1 MLVELH
7 SYAKINLALSINY
20 KRPDGYHDISSIMQE
35 VDLYDIL
42 EIQKNHSNTINITS
56 RGIQVPEDES
66 NLCYIATK
74 IFCDYYDIQE
84 GVDITITKNIP
95 VGAGLGGGSSNAS
108 SIIKGLSKLFD
119 IHVTDKIFYQFS
131 SQIGA
136 DVAFFYNGGIQY
148 AEGIGDKLSS
158 LPRLSN
164 KYYFLLICPKI
175 HISTVWA
182 YKEYKKY
189 LENNLNAPKFV
200 PLSDSRHEIDWST
213 LRNDFEKVVLST
225 YPEIKEIKEKLKQTE
240 SLFSSLSGSGS
251 TMFGVYDNLESVN
264 IVNNLFK
271 DFQTYITLPVN

>member
-1 MLVELH
+1 MSIKLN

-20 KRPDGYHDISSIMQE
+20 KRSDDYHDISSIMQE
-35 VDLYDIL
+35 IDLHDIL
-42 EIQKNHSNTINITS
+42 EIYKNQSGIINIIS
-56 RGIQVPEDES
+56 HGIQVPEDES
-66 NLCYIATK
+66 NLCYKAAK
-74 IFCDYYDIQE
+74 LFCDYYNIKE
-84 GVDITITKNIP
+84 GVDIIITKNIP

-108 SIIKGLSKLFD
+108 TTIKGLSELFD
-119 IHVTDKIFYQFS
+119 IDISDRIFYQFS

-136 DVAFFYNGGIQY
+136 DVAFFCNGGIQY
-148 AEGIGDKLSS
+148 AEGIGDKLSRLS
-158 LPRLSN
+158 PLSN

-182 YKEYKKY
+182 YREFKKY

-200 PLSDSRHEIDWST
+200 PLGASSYEIDWST

-225 YPEIKEIKEKLKQTE
+225 YPEIKEIKEKLKQTK

-264 IVNNLFK
+264 IANNLFK
-271 DFQTYITLPVN
+271 DFQTHIALPIN